1 MNTANFCIDAEV
13 RTVYDVPIEKQPLM
27 QFLSQPE
34 TFEKYMPSVSAVKL
48 IGETVSGQPL
58 YEWHYDVEMPF
69 APTLHLAIPTEFRKN
84 GEVFVHHTPD
94 EDALNWMACSLSFEA
109 APPNSTGEAHTL
121 VRMNLHIK
129 LRRQSGSELHPL
141 GALMGQAFMCNQMKN
156 RMQEIAN
163 TFVQRSVT
171 ALYHAL
177 QGGKNDGGNLHH
189 NSLR

>member
-94 EDALNWMACSLSFEA
+94 ENAHNWMACSLSFEA
-109 APPNSTGEAHTL
+109 APPNGTGEAHTL

-141 GALMGQAFMCNQMKN
+141 GALMGQAFMCSQMKN

-177 QGGKNDGGNLHH
+177 QAGK
-189 NSLR
+189 